1 MLTSPKK
8 PRFAG
13 DVSTCSFFSRF
24 CGNFLKKAA
33 PHKSC
38 CKKATFGLVIPK
50 VDGKTAKNDQK
61 IDEKWIDGYRYA
73 DIVVFRPF
81 LVYFWWFF
89 GRKSTIL
96 AYQWSTGGG
105 GTPPWGVRNGLW
117 GGYPP
122 WGVPWQGLTGPVMG
136 YTGGGTPP

>member
-1 MLTSPKK
+1 MTKKSTKNSKKTS
-8 PRFAG
+8 
-13 DVSTCSFFSRF
+13 
-24 CGNFLKKAA
+24 
-33 PHKSC
+33 
-38 CKKATFGLVIPK
+38 
-50 VDGKTAKNDQK
+50 K

-105 GTPPWGVRNGLW
+105 GTPPGGSVMGYGGVP
-117 GGYPP
+117 PP